1 MRKQL
6 LSKTIIAA
14 TFIVVAVA
22 AALYFLPKFFPSNNG
37 TTHTYMNDVYGV
49 AFDYPSRYD
58 LTEASKQ
65 DGNAPEL
72 IVTLTDKK
80 WLPAIDGEGPTAI
93 TLEIYKGDE
102 SVRAREDAVETWIRS
117 ATSSNFHLSTNGTL
131 GETRIANQSGQL
143 YTWSGL
149 YEGTSIATEHRGNI
163 LLFTVTYDGNNDMQK
178 RQDFTILMESVRF
191 YSAIPEAATTSVLR

>member
-22 AALYFLPKFFPSNNG
+22 AALYFLPRFFPSSSG
-37 TTHTYMNDVYGV
+37 ATKTYMNDVYGV

-58 LTEASKQ
+58 LTETSKQ
-65 DGNAPEL
+65 NGEGPEL

-93 TLEIYKGDE
+93 TLEIYTRAE
-102 SVRAREDAVETWIRS
+102 SVPTQEDTVETWIRS

-163 LLFTVTYDGNNDMQK
+163 LLFTITYDGNNDMQK

-191 YSAIPEAATTSVLR
+191 YSATPEATTTEAL